1 MRYRCVLRKTDDTH
15 ILLSVGILKRI
26 LFGVLVIFCGSLSL
40 VPVVSAQTITQ
51 GYDIESN
58 VSLQRGM
65 IVGLKENDPKKV
77 EPINNSAV
85 KRLHGVV
92 VGTGDSSFVLA
103 EDSQKIYVASGGKF
117 DILVS
122 DQNGLISPGD
132 YIAVS
137 PVTGIGMK
145 SDSSQEIILGKA
157 IDAFDGNAKKLSE
170 AVIKDAQD
178 KDKKISIGR
187 IQVDIA
193 ISRNPLLKSTASLP
207 GFLKEASQYVAGK
220 PVNPIRVYISIAVL
234 FAAASVSASLIYSG
248 IRSGMIA
255 IGRNPLSKKSI
266 LRGIFQVIIV
276 GLIIFIIGIFG
287 VYLLLKL

>member
-1 MRYRCVLRKTDDTH
+1 MGTIKQ
-15 ILLSVGILKRI
+15 I
-26 LFGVLVIFCGSLSL
+26 SLSAFAL
-40 VPVVSAQTITQ
+40 FVAIFVFSQSVFAQTITQ
-51 GYDIESN
+51 GYDIETN

-77 EPINNSAV
+77 EPINNSAF

-103 EDSQKIYVASGGKF
+103 EDTQKIFVASGGKF
-117 DILVS
+117 DVLVS
-122 DQNGLISPGD
+122 DQNGVIKPGEFVT
-132 YIAVS
+132 VS
-137 PVTGIGMK
+137 PVTGIGMR
-145 SDSSQEIILGKA
+145 SDDFQEMVLGKA
-157 IDAFDGNAKKLSE
+157 IDGFDGTDKKLSE
-170 AVIKDAQD
+170 ATIKDAQGN
-178 KDKKISIGR
+178 DKKINIGR

-193 ISRNPLLKSTASLP
+193 ISRNPALRSTASLP

-234 FAAASVSASLIYSG
+234 FAAAAVAAALIYSG
-248 IRSGMIA
+248 IRSGMVA

-266 LRGIFQVIIV
+266 LRGIFQVVIV

>member
-1 MRYRCVLRKTDDTH
+1 
-15 ILLSVGILKRI
+15 VGIIKRTVI
-26 LFGVLVIFCGSLSL
+26 GALTLIVGVFAFSSVTL
-40 VPVVSAQTITQ
+40 AQTITQ
-51 GYDIESN
+51 GYDIETN

-65 IVGLKENDPKKV
+65 IVGLKENEPKKV
-77 EPINNSAV
+77 EPINSSTI

-103 EDSQKIYVASGGKF
+103 EDTQKIFVASGGKF
-117 DILVS
+117 DVLVS
-122 DQNGLISPGD
+122 DQNGSISPGE
-132 YIAVS
+132 YITVS
-137 PVTGIGMK
+137 PITGIGMR
-145 SDSSQEIILGKA
+145 SDEMQEMVLGKA
-157 IDAFDGNAKKLSE
+157 IDSFDGTNKKLSE
-170 AVIKDAQD
+170 ATIKDALGN
-178 KDKKISIGR
+178 DKKINIGR

-193 ISRNPLLKSTASLP
+193 IARNPDLKSTASLP
-207 GFLKEASQYVAGK
+207 GFLKDASEYVAGK
-220 PVNPIRVYISIAVL
+220 PVNPIRVYISMAVL
-234 FAAASVSASLIYSG
+234 FAAAAVSAALIYSG

>member
-1 MRYRCVLRKTDDTH
+1 MGT
-15 ILLSVGILKRI
+15 IKRI
-26 LFGVLVIFCGSLSL
+26 IGSAFALF
-40 VPVVSAQTITQ
+40 VVVFSISPSVFAQTITQ
-51 GYDIESN
+51 GYDIETN

-77 EPINNSAV
+77 EPINNSAF

-103 EDSQKIYVASGGKF
+103 EDTQKIFVASGGKF
-117 DILVS
+117 DVLVS
-122 DQNGLISPGD
+122 DQNGVINPGD
-132 YIAVS
+132 YVTVS
-137 PVTGIGMK
+137 PITGIGMK
-145 SDSSQEIILGKA
+145 SDDFQEIVLGKA
-157 IDAFDGNAKKLSE
+157 IDGFDGNNKKLSE
-170 AVIKDAQD
+170 ASIKDAQD
-178 KDKKISIGR
+178 KDKKINIGR
-187 IQVDIA
+187 IQVDIS
-193 ISRNPLLKSTASLP
+193 IIRNPSLKSTASLP

-220 PVNPIRVYISIAVL
+220 PVNPIRVYISLAVL

-248 IRSGMIA
+248 IRSGMVA